1 MLIGVHVDAR
11 APLASRVRQSHYSCV
26 LAKTHY
32 ELAEKRAL
40 CKKTSRPPV
49 QMHGQQDQ
57 TGFLFLDVSTEIL
70 IPDSHSLRRIL
81 SWRIKILTDLAQLN
95 YAI

>member
-1 MLIGVHVDAR
+1 
-11 APLASRVRQSHYSCV
+11 
-26 LAKTHY
+26 
-32 ELAEKRAL
+32 
-40 CKKTSRPPV
+40 
-49 QMHGQQDQ
+49 MHGQQDQ